1 MIELQTMALQDCIA
15 KKHELAAEIAR
26 LQLELKAAT
35 ELAAKWER
43 TAIEIHDARLA
54 EVERLLAEVER
65 LHIEIRRL
73 VSMTLWQHIV
83 CWWHSVVL

>member
-26 LQLELKAAT
+26 LQLELKAAS

-43 TAIEIHDARLA
+43 TAIEIHDQRMACIASYEETTAIFKNL
-54 EVERLLAEVER
+54 
-65 LHIEIRRL
+65 
-73 VSMTLWQHIV
+73 TLWQHV
-83 CWWHSVVL
+83 CFWWESVRV